1 MLCKGLWQ
9 AIIVVCT
16 LGVSSALAAPTCPID
31 YGARADAKPN
41 KLYLY
46 FPAVTVNPGVDPAIF
61 PPYGFDP
68 DTRWLPLP
76 EFDTS
81 DLRDYK
87 GTAAQLRDA
96 VHDVV
101 TDIYCEFNV
110 QVITTLDT
118 AASNP

>member
-1 MLCKGLWQ
+1 MALLNWTCIKSWRVKMQCKFLWRGF
-9 AIIVVCT
+9 IVFVAMT
-16 LGVSSALAAPTCPID
+16 VSPALAAPTCPIN

-46 FPAVTVNPGVDPAIF
+46 FPAMAVNPDIDPAIF

-68 DTRWLPLP
+68 DTTWLPLP

-81 DLRDYK
+81 GLKHYS

-96 VHDVV
+96 IHDV
-101 TDIYCEFNV
+101 
-110 QVITTLDT
+110 
-118 AASNP
+118 

>member
-1 MLCKGLWQ
+1 MQCKFLWQ
-9 AIIVVCT
+9 WVIVFVAMT
-16 LGVSSALAAPTCPID
+16 VSPALAAPTCPID

-46 FPAVTVNPGVDPAIF
+46 FPALAVEPGVDPAIF

-68 DTRWLPLP
+68 DTKWLPLP

-81 DLRDYK
+81 GLKAYS

-96 VHDVV
+96 IHDVV
-101 TDIYCEFNV
+101 SDIYCEFNV
-110 QVITTLDT
+110 QVITTRT
-118 AASNP
+118 PPP